1 MFSEISTLDA
11 RATQA
16 PPMHVAKHEVEAVLE
31 AIEAGEVLYRDVS
44 PYLLRTIVAL
54 TIAAL
59 DEHRANGS

>member
-11 RATQA
+11 GTAQA
-16 PPMHVAKHEVEAVLE
+16 PHVGVAEDEVEAVVE

>member
-11 RATQA
+11 GAVQA
-16 PPMHVAKHEVEAVLE
+16 PQVGMAKHEVEAVLE

-59 DEHRANGS
+59 DEHRAKGT